1 MTLSKLTFLIITFN
15 ILIFLK
21 ASGQDAPLSMA
32 MPTDSNTLLV
42 DKIIE
47 ITDHEK
53 YFTDYCTN
61 RVMAYAKSSRWT
73 ENKTNEI
80 LSSIKFK
87 YYNSTI
93 YNSYAFYSADQL
105 AKLLD
110 ALTVLKTSQNRQN
123 FILTNEMMQSNLD
136 LFVKAVIEGKYVVK
150 NK

>member
-1 MTLSKLTFLIITFN
+1 MTFFKLTFLIIAFN
-15 ILIFLK
+15 IFNFLK
-21 ASGQDAPLSMA
+21 ASGQDAPPSMA

-47 ITDHEK
+47 ITNHEK
-53 YFTDYCTN
+53 YFSDYCTN
-61 RVMAYAKSSRWT
+61 RVMEYAKNNSWT
-73 ENKTNEI
+73 KDKTNEI

-93 YNSYAFYSADQL
+93 YNSYAFYSTDQL

-110 ALTVLKTSQNRQN
+110 ALKVLKTSKNDQF

-136 LFVKAVIEGKYVVK
+136 LFIKGVIEGKYVVK